1 MPSSPALVWF
11 RDDLRLAD
19 NPALT
24 HGARD
29 GRPVAALYV
38 LDEVSPGVRPLGG
51 AARWWLAQSLKAL
64 ARDLGAHGIPLVL
77 RRGRAGEIV
86 PALARTL
93 GAGLVTFNSRP
104 GAGERAI
111 DEQVAAALR
120 AAGGEARLFNG
131 HMLHEPGSVHT
142 AAGTLP
148 RTFSAFHRAALKDWT
163 PRPPLPLPPRLEAA
177 RHAQASEDLARWAL
191 EPSRPD
197 WAQGLRA
204 TWQVGEAAARER
216 LNAFLSAGGRGYA
229 ELRDRPDRDH
239 VSRLSPHLRWGETS
253 PRQVASA
260 VLHAVEAQGLAPHD
274 GEKFLAELYWREFN
288 HHILNAAPDLATR
301 NLNPAFDAFPWRD
314 APEACAAW
322 QSGRTGYPIVDAAMR
337 QLWQTGWMHNR
348 VRMVV
353 ASFLAKHLLVD
364 WRAGERWFWDT
375 LVDADAA
382 SNPGNW
388 QWVAGS
394 GVDAAP
400 YFRIFNPVL
409 QGEKFDPDGAYVRA
423 FVPELAR
430 LPSAL
435 IHKPWTGDAAAL
447 ARAGVRLG
455 RDYPRPIVDHA
466 QARARALDAF
476 QQIKAQ

>member
-1 MPSSPALVWF
+1 MPPSPALVWF
-11 RDDLRLAD
+11 RDDLRLSD

-24 HGARD
+24 HAARD

-38 LDEVSPGVRPLGG
+38 LDEISPGVRPLGG

-64 ARDLGAHGIPLVL
+64 ARDLGTHGIPLIL
-77 RRGRAGEIV
+77 RRGPAGDIV
-86 PALARTL
+86 PALALAL
-93 GAGLVTFNSRP
+93 GAGLVAFNSRP
-104 GAGERAI
+104 GAAEHAVDAQI
-111 DEQVAAALR
+111 AAALR
-120 AAGGEARLFNG
+120 AEGGEVRLFNG
-131 HMLHEPGSVHT
+131 HLLHELGSVRT

-148 RTFSAFHRAALKDWT
+148 RTFSAFHRAALKDRVL
-163 PRPPLPLPPRLEAA
+163 RPPLPVPPRLEAA
-177 RHAQASEDLARWAL
+177 RHAQASEDPAPWAL

-204 TWQVGEAAARER
+204 TWRAGEAAARER
-216 LNAFLSAGGRGYA
+216 LHDFLSEGLRGYA
-229 ELRDRPDRDH
+229 DLRDRPDMAH
-239 VSRLSPHLRWGETS
+239 VSRLSPHLRWGELS
-253 PRQVASA
+253 PRQVLSA
-260 VLHAVEAQGLAPHD
+260 AQHAVEAEGLSPRD
-274 GEKFLAELYWREFN
+274 GEKFAAELYWREFN

-301 NLNPAFDAFPWRD
+301 NLNPAFDAFPWRS
-314 APEACAAW
+314 APRELAAW
-322 QSGRTGYPIVDAAMR
+322 QEGRTGYPIVDAAMR

-348 VRMVV
+348 MRMVV

-388 QWVAGS
+388 QWVAGT

-409 QGEKFDPDGAYVRA
+409 QGEKFDPHGAYVRA
-423 FVPELAR
+423 FVPELSG
-430 LPSAL
+430 LPPAL

-447 ARAGVRLG
+447 SRAGVRHG
-455 RDYPRPIVDHA
+455 ADYPRPIVDHA
-466 QARARALDAF
+466 RARARALEAF
-476 QQIKAQ
+476 AQIKAQ